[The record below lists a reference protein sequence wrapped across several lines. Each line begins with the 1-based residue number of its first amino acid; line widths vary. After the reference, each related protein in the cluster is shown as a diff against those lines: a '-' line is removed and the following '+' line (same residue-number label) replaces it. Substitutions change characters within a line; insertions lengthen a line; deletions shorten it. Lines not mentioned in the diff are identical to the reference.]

1 MNEMLSFNQNENKEY
16 VRNIQNIKKSIKNE
30 PNIEDTLSF

>member
-16 VRNIQNIKKSIKNE
+16 FRNIQNINKSIKNE
-30 PNIEDTLSF
+30 PNIEDY